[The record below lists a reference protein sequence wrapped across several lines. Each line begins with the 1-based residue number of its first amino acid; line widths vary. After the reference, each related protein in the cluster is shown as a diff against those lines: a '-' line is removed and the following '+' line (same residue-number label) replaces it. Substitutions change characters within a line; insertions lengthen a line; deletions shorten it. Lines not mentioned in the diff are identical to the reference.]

1 MDESSIDINNCEI
14 VNIDDVFNVTNFSQV
29 SVNSSSGDD
38 NEKEPINNHQY
49 HLDKLERDLSK
60 LTKERRG
67 KMENF
72 TLHLYHSST
81 NEHFDSLQSDDL
93 CAIIEK
99 YKKLDVKIYFD
110 KRHSQ
115 LTVKEL
121 AMDNPPILSPK
132 DILLRSLQESA
143 RSGGDTIIGNGGIRK
158 TTGEQKI
165 LNINCSCNRL
175 TRAIQHFVF
184 SDFCQDTYS
193 NNRRNNRHGL

>member
-14 VNIDDVFNVTNFSQV
+14 ANIDDVFNVTNFSQV
-29 SVNSSSGDD
+29 SVNSSSGND

-110 KRHSQ
+110 KKT
-115 LTVKEL
+115 LTIDGKRIS
-121 AMDNPPILSPK
+121 NGQSPNFISK
-132 DILLRSLQESA
+132 GYTSEVPSRVS
-143 RSGGDTIIGNGGIRK
+143 
-158 TTGEQKI
+158 
-165 LNINCSCNRL
+165 
-175 TRAIQHFVF
+175 
-184 SDFCQDTYS
+184 
-193 NNRRNNRHGL
+193 